1 MDGRDLSL
9 DIRVKARSFSGVSL
23 ANNSANI
30 SLLQYA
36 DDVLFFGE
44 WSKSNAT
51 NLTHLLECYHEV
63 SGLKVNFSKSCLY
76 GVGVPYLD
84 VVSLA
89 RYIKCSHDSL
99 PFMYL
104 GLPVGKDMRK
114 SVNWNGVIDRF
125 SKKLSTWKANM
136 LSIGGRLTLVKSVLE
151 NLPIYFLSLF
161 RAPASV
167 IKKMESIR
175 MRFFWEVNANERKII
190 WIRWEQIMLDIKNGG
205 LGIGSIKE
213 KNMSLLGKWKS
224 RFLSEP
230 HALWNKCIKTIN
242 GYNGGF
248 DSGLGS
254 GSCLGVWDNIIRCC
268 NEMMEKFHI
277 NLDNLM
283 MKKVNSGNQ
292 TQFWTDSWIS
302 GDLYTLEN
310 LINGLSLNASVADKW
325 IWSSDAVGIFTVKS
339 LSNLIQ
345 NRLIGGGRIDVPFK
359 WNLWVPRKVNIYA
372 WRLAMNR
379 LPTKDKLTRQLAGK
393 VTPLGRRPLTIAYN
407 INDDTKI
414 TNKEA
419 AIGSYIVTEIE
430 AIKEGEQMNIDDD
443 QDIKLKAKILVSLAV
458 PKMSLASLIFTYF
471 S

>member
-1 MDGRDLSL
+1 
-9 DIRVKARSFSGVSL
+9 
-23 ANNSANI
+23 
-30 SLLQYA
+30 
-36 DDVLFFGE
+36 
-44 WSKSNAT
+44 
-51 NLTHLLECYHEV
+51 
-63 SGLKVNFSKSCLY
+63 
-76 GVGVPYLD
+76 
-84 VVSLA
+84 
-89 RYIKCSHDSL
+89 
-99 PFMYL
+99 MYL

-167 IKKMESIR
+167 IKKMKSIR
-175 MRFFWEVNANERKII
+175 MRFFWEVLVSLTKKYE
-190 WIRWEQIMLDIKNGG
+190 
-205 LGIGSIKE
+205 
-213 KNMSLLGKWKS
+213 SLLRKWKME

-254 GSCLGVWDNIIRCC
+254 GSCPGVWDNIIRCC

-302 GDLYTLEN
+302 GMGPLNNCFPRLYTLETNKLCLVSETRVMIDYSWTNQWSWRREPRGRTAGDLYTLEN

-325 IWSSDAVGIFTVKS
+325 IWSPDAAGLFTVKS

-359 WNLWVPRKVNIYA
+359 WNSWVPREVNIYA

-379 LPTKDKLTRQLAGK
+379 LPTKDKLTRFGIQISSTSCVFCG
-393 VTPLGRRPLTIAYN
+393 V
-407 INDDTKI
+407 DDETRDHCFLQCSKI
-414 TNKEA
+414 KFFWF
-419 AIGSYIVTEIE
+419 
-430 AIKEGEQMNIDDD
+430 
-443 QDIKLKAKILVSLAV
+443 KLWSW
-458 PKMSLASLIFTYF
+458 
-471 S
+471 